1 VDCVKAWSES
11 DAKEEIRDKAQE
23 IDALHQL
30 SKLKA
35 SLDGVR
41 YMHSVNS
48 SYLDSSTH
56 VCVAQAAIWFAAQQA
71 KPDTV
76 FIAERGVA

>member
-41 YMHSVNS
+41 
-48 SYLDSSTH
+48 
-56 VCVAQAAIWFAAQQA
+56 CAQRQLLR
-71 KPDTV
+71 P
-76 FIAERGVA
+76 